1 MSDLL
6 LVAPGSTGS
15 AAGDGQLTEA
25 QVLLKPMVLDSVTV
39 NHTLG
44 RAVKADDTRS
54 GFGQD
59 PMSSAPL

>member
-6 LVAPGSTGS
+6 LVAPESTES
-15 AAGDGQLTEA
+15 VAGHSQLTEA

-44 RAVKADDTRS
+44 RVLRRTTH
-54 GFGQD
+54 GPVLGWV
-59 PMSSAPL
+59 P

>member
-6 LVAPGSTGS
+6 LVAPESTES
-15 AAGDGQLTEA
+15 VAGHSQLTEA

-39 NHTLG
+39 NHPWPSF
-44 RAVKADDTRS
+44 KADDTRS
-54 GFGQD
+54 GFGLG